1 MKITAT
7 FLDEISH
14 DIPHQN
20 WGREEWD
27 RDFLA
32 MKTMGIDTVVMI
44 RCSQHQWMTYPSK
57 VLAEEENC
65 FMPPVD
71 LVEMFLDLAEK
82 HGLSFYFGM
91 YDSQKYWTTGN
102 PEKEAELNMK
112 IADEFW
118 DLYGNRTAMK
128 GWYFTQEISRNTGG
142 IVEVFHKMGKHCK
155 DLSGGMPVMISP
167 WIEGRKAISAF
178 SSETDKKKSIGIDEH
193 EKEWDEIMS
202 GIAGAVDIVAFQDG
216 HVGFD
221 ELSNFLVV
229 NKALAEKHGLE
240 CWTNTESFDRDM
252 PIKFP
257 PIKWEKMLLKL
268 NAAEQVGIEKAI
280 TFEFSHFMSPN
291 SCYPQAHG
299 LYDRYMEWLAEKT

>member
-27 RDFLA
+27 RDFLS

-65 FMPPVD
+65 FMPPID

-155 DLSGGMPVMISP
+155 ELSGGMPVMISP

-221 ELSNFLVV
+221 ELSDFLVV

-252 PIKFP
+252 PIKFL

-268 NAAEQVGIEKAI
+268 NAAEQVGIENAI